1 LESARSGCWVALI
14 NTIGVTAGIFGPVV
28 VGAAK
33 DAGSLEAG
41 LGPLALVL
49 LGGAAL
55 AVRLP
60 FAAREPTLEL
70 RTAVS

>member
-1 LESARSGCWVALI
+1 LLSGRAAAGGIALI
-14 NTIGVTAGIFGPVV
+14 NTIGVSGGLFGPVV

-41 LGPLALVL
+41 LAVLAAVL

-55 AVRLP
+55 ATRLP
-60 FAAREPTLEL
+60 FAAP
-70 RTAVS
+70 APQAA